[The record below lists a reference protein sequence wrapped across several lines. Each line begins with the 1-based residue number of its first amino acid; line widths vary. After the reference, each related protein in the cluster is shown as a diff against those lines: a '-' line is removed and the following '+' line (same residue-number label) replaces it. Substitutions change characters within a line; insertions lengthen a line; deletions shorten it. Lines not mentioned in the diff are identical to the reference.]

1 MREQHEKHPS
11 NAALVLCSVG
21 MAVTNTSRWHILACS
36 KAGRS
41 SSFGSMMALLTRV
54 LLSALSSCPPLSS
67 GLSCS
72 VSLLATILH
81 LPQQHGWPLALAP
94 LAAPADPS
102 VAVCSVF
109 LPSMLMLPAVLAFT
123 PRNNPPP
130 AARQPSTRAAT
141 TLHPRRD
148 NTATL
153 PIRSPLSSLGFTPGT
168 NFVVPVWMRL
178 QPLRTAAVGC
188 LLPPDLPCRCAGMSC
203 FHHVMVLIDR
213 VWLFILHTLGQASVT
228 YMWWQRCTGYW
239 LCCP

>member
-102 VAVCSVF
+102 VAICSVF

-141 TLHPRRD
+141 TLQRYPSAARSAAWASPR
-148 NTATL
+148 AQTL
-153 PIRSPLSSLGFTPGT
+153 
-168 NFVVPVWMRL
+168 W
-178 QPLRTAAVGC
+178 
-188 LLPPDLPCRCAGMSC
+188 CRCGCGCSRCAQQRWAACCRQTFPAGARAC
-203 FHHVMVLIDR
+203 PA
-213 VWLFILHTLGQASVT
+213 FI
-228 YMWWQRCTGYW
+228 M
-239 LCCP
+239 